1 VQVQVPFIP
10 KVKSDSDYSNFDKFE
25 DDDLKI
31 LPKDKYVKEFA
42 DF

>member
-1 VQVQVPFIP
+1 MPPPFVP
-10 KVKSDSDYSNFDKFE
+10 KVKGEGDVSNFDKF
-25 DDDLKI
+25 DDEDLKI